1 MKDVDGDGRI
11 DVFCRLIEMPFS
23 QVVRFDSSRKQVWM
37 SERLSL
43 GSGDESGMPIVDLDG
58 DGRHAGQFI
67 RDAERP
73 KANQPRTINRQ
84 KKQKKERHETSHT
97 SNRKNT
103 IN

>member
-1 MKDVDGDGRI
+1 
-11 DVFCRLIEMPFS
+11 
-23 QVVRFDSSRKQVWM
+23 
-37 SERLSL
+37 
-43 GSGDESGMPIVDLDG
+43 MPIVDLDG
-58 DGRHAGQFI
+58 DGRHSGQFI
-67 RDAERP
+67 RDDERP